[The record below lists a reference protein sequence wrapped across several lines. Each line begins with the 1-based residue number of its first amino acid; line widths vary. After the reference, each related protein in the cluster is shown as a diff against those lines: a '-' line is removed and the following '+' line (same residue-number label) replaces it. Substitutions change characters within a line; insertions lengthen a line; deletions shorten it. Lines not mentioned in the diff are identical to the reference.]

1 MPRYVISS
9 IVERPH
15 ESSQWELVTQD
26 GRTLLLTYDMG
37 ELTLCEWEPSVD
49 SARPNDHWR
58 EVARRQREG
67 QTVLERMRC
76 RQISLEDAVKL
87 MGDMVKVN
95 SYVASYELAG
105 SA

>member
-1 MPRYVISS
+1 
-9 IVERPH
+9 
-15 ESSQWELVTQD
+15 
-26 GRTLLLTYDMG
+26 
-37 ELTLCEWEPSVD
+37 
-49 SARPNDHWR
+49 
-58 EVARRQREG
+58 VARRQREG